1 MNGIP
6 RGAVFLCHYLESYI
20 LVSKPSLNAPC
31 SCGSQKKFKHCCF
44 LRKGK
49 GKLDIE
55 TNVRHA
61 WDFFNRGFLDE
72 SLKLCESV
80 LKVDSQQRD
89 SIYLSGLIFLKDG
102 QVKKAIDYLI
112 KANILFPKHFE
123 VLTNLGFAYHE
134 AGKVDLAKLHYLEA
148 ISINPQYINA
158 YYNLHALYL
167 DESNFDQAKYCLEK
181 IISINDADLD
191 AIFMLGLLHEYQG
204 DEISAKPYFEKIKKS
219 TSLLLARLEAW
230 QYLKKAFKK
239 KPIVT
244 GSIIQTFQ
252 IAMDASK
259 KEGLILE
266 FGVRHGNSINQ
277 LAKLTNS
284 TVYGFDSFE
293 GLPTEWHNESKE
305 SYSTKGIIPD
315 VEKHVTLY
323 KGWFE
328 DTLPEFSRKNS
339 EPIRL
344 INIDCDLYSSTSTIL
359 KILGPQI
366 QSGTVLIFDE
376 YIGNQHWKEDE
387 FKAFQEAVY
396 LNQWDYEYLAFSF
409 FTKQVVLKII

>member
-1 MNGIP
+1 M
-6 RGAVFLCHYLESYI
+6 L
-20 LVSKPSLNAPC
+20 SKPSLNDLC
-31 SCGSQKKFKHCCF
+31 FCGSQKKFKHCCF
-44 LRKGK
+44 LRKNRIN
-49 GKLDIE
+49 LDIQK
-55 TNVRHA
+55 NIKYA

-72 SLKLCESV
+72 ALKLCESV
-80 LKVDSQQRD
+80 LQTQSQQKEA
-89 SIYLSGLIFLKDG
+89 IYLSGLIFLKDG
-102 QVKKAIDYLI
+102 QINRAKDYLV
-112 KANILFPKHFE
+112 KANNLFPKHFE

-134 AGKVDLAKLHYLEA
+134 IGEVKLAKLHYLEA
-148 ISINPQYINA
+148 ISIHPQYINA

-167 DESNFDQAKYCLEK
+167 DENNFDQAKYCLEK

-191 AIFMLGLLHEYQG
+191 AIFMLGLLHEYQE

-230 QYLKKAFKK
+230 QYLKTQFKK
-239 KPIVT
+239 KPILT
-244 GSIIQTFQ
+244 GSIHQTFQ
-252 IAMDASK
+252 IAMNASK
-259 KEGLILE
+259 EEGLILE

-284 TVYGFDSFE
+284 PVYGFDSFE

-328 DTLPEFSRKNS
+328 DTLPEFSKNHS

-344 INIDCDLYSSTSTIL
+344 MNIDCDLYSSTSTIL
-359 KILGPQI
+359 KILAAQI
-366 QSGTVLIFDE
+366 QSGTILIFDE
-376 YIGNQHWKEDE
+376 YIGNEHWKEDE
-387 FKAFQEAVY
+387 FKAFQEAINF
-396 LNQWDYEYLAFSF
+396 NQWKYEYLAFSF
-409 FTKQVVLKII
+409 FTKQVVIKIL

>member
-1 MNGIP
+1 
-6 RGAVFLCHYLESYI
+6 V
-20 LVSKPSLNAPC
+20 VSKPNSNSIC

-44 LRKGK
+44 LRKNK
-49 GKLDIE
+49 SNLDIE
-55 TNVRHA
+55 RNARNA

-72 SLKLCESV
+72 ALNLCESV
-80 LKVDSQQRD
+80 LKVESQQPE
-89 SIYLSGLIFLKDG
+89 SIYLSGLILLKDG
-102 QVKKAIDYLI
+102 QIKRAIDRLL
-112 KANILFPKHFE
+112 KANVLFPKHFE

-134 AGKVDLAKLHYLEA
+134 LGEVRLAKAYYLEA
-148 ISINPQYINA
+148 LSVNPQYINA

-167 DESNFDQAKYCLEK
+167 DENNFDQAKHSLEK

-191 AIFMLGLLHEYQG
+191 AVFMLGLLNEYEE

-219 TSLLLARLEAW
+219 TSLLLARWEAW
-230 QYLKKAFKK
+230 QYLKKEFKK
-239 KPIVT
+239 KPILT

-252 IAMDASK
+252 IAMNATK

-284 TVYGFDSFE
+284 PVHGFDSFE
-293 GLPTEWHNESKE
+293 GLPTQWHNESKE
-305 SYSTKGIIPD
+305 SYTTKGIIPD

-323 KGWFE
+323 RGWFE

-344 INIDCDLYSSTSTIL
+344 INIDCDLYSSTSSIL

-376 YIGNQHWKEDE
+376 YIGNQHWREDE

-396 LNQWDYEYLAFSF
+396 LNQWEYEYLAFSF
-409 FTKQVVLKII
+409 FTKQVVIKIL